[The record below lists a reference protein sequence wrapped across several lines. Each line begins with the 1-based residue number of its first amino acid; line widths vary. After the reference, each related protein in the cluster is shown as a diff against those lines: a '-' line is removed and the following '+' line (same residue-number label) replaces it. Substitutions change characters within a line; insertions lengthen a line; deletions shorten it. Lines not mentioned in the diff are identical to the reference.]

1 MWTGVLAAIA
11 GIVVYMAQ
19 MNAGQLWTP
28 WYAPALATLGVV
40 LIIASLVRRF
50 SVWRLAALL
59 LVGTITVFEW
69 WFILV
74 MSASPAYAGPV
85 KEGKPFPE
93 FTATRA
99 DDQPFTQ
106 DSLKGDQDTALVF
119 FRGHW

>member
-19 MNAGQLWTP
+19 MNAGMLSTP

-40 LIIASLVRRF
+40 LILVSLVRRF

-59 LVGTITVFEW
+59 LVGAIMAFEW
-69 WFILV
+69 WLLLG
-74 MSASPAYAGPV
+74 SALPAYAGPV
-85 KEGKPFPE
+85 KTGQPFPA
-93 FTATRA
+93 FTAARA
-99 DDQPFTQ
+99 DGEPFTQ
-106 DSLKGDQDTALVF
+106 DNLKGDQDTILVF